1 MSTES
6 DRVMFEIYREA
17 GYDRLYRVVYFT
29 ELSERNRDL
38 EIGRAMAG
46 EHLIDGFIATCRLGE
61 AKALIANFLDRLNG
75 GDSIPVSEIASALLG
90 YQVRN

>member
-1 MSTES
+1 MGTES
-6 DRVMFEIYREA
+6 DRVMFEIYRED

-46 EHLIDGFIATCRLGE
+46 EHLVDGFIRIKSLEQAKKRIE
-61 AKALIANFLDRLNG
+61 AILDRLNAG
-75 GDSIPVSEIASALLG
+75 ERIPEQELVDSVS
-90 YQVRN
+90 RF